1 MVGDKKQLIGEI
13 TAICSKFMLAK
24 YAAHS
29 AAVEGHVNTLFAVLW
44 LWMIDERG
52 KFCLTSITST

>member
-29 AAVEGHVNTLFAVLW
+29 AAVEGHVNTLFAVYGYGWSMSGESFAL
-44 LWMIDERG
+44 L
-52 KFCLTSITST
+52 L